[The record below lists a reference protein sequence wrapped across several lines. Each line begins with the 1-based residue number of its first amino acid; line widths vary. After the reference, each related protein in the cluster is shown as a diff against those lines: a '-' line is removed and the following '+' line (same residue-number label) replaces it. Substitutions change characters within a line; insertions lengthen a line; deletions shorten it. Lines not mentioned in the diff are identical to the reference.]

1 MKNLKEALAG
11 QNING
16 WLYGNSQHP
25 SVKFNYEGKVIKWKI
40 SPKTLKGMKS
50 FGYVNIQF
58 NEKGQVASI
67 IRPKIRLFKNFKKEG
82 WSVFNSTLTE
92 FPLFVMV
99 NNHNEFIISWKG
111 DIEDN
116 IKYPDEPNKDF
127 KMVLKLALN
136 KDQKG
141 YSIMDFLDQFTDWN
155 GIGVFPLETKT
166 VVSRT
171 LIAAHPRY
179 IELFF
184 FNILKTLEN
193 RKIEDPIKVKESK
206 IRARKALN
214 AVAHIG

>member
-11 QNING
+11 QNLNG

-25 SVKFNYEGKVIKWKI
+25 SVKFNFEGKVIKWKI
-40 SPKTLKGMKS
+40 SSKVLKGMKS

-58 NEKGQVASI
+58 NEKGQVNKI
-67 IRPKIRLFKNFKKEG
+67 IKPKIRLFKSFKKNG
-82 WSVFNSTLTE
+82 WNVFNSTLNE
-92 FPLFVMV
+92 FPLFIMV

-116 IKYPDEPNKDF
+116 LNYPDEPRDGFKDN
-127 KMVLKLALN
+127 LRLALN
-136 KDQKG
+136 KDQRG

-171 LIAAHPRY
+171 IVAAHPKY
-179 IELFF
+179 IEIFF
-184 FNILKTLEN
+184 SNVLKALEN
-193 RKIEDPIKVKESK
+193 NKVETQKNIKESK

-214 AVAHIG
+214 SIAHIG